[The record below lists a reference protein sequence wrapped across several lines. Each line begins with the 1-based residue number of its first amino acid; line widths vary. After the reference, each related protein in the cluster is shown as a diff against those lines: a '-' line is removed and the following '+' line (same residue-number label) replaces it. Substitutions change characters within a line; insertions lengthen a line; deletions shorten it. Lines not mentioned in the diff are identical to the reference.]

1 MDKIEIEG
9 GLPLKGS
16 VPVAGAKNAALPI
29 LAATLLCEG
38 ESVIC
43 GVPDLRDI
51 RTMVS
56 LLCELG
62 CDVER
67 EGDDLRIEVRDEAP
81 FEAPYRIVKQMRASF
96 SVLGPLLARR
106 GRGSV
111 SMPGGCNL
119 GLRPID
125 LHLKGL
131 RALGAKIDVDGGYV
145 KAEGRLLGDEVFL
158 QGAFGSTVLGTA
170 NVMSAAC
177 LADGTTIIEGAA
189 CEPEITDLAEFL
201 VACGARIEGIGSP
214 RLVIHGVERLQ
225 GRRWRIIPDRMEA
238 GTLMAAA
245 AVTGGDVTLEGA
257 DPRHMGAV
265 IEALRGLGAGVEKLG
280 GPDSAAGGQEQR
292 DRGIRVFGPERPTPL
307 DLTTLPYPGFPT
319 DLQAPFAAILARADG
334 MSVVTEKIYPERF
347 MHVAELIRMGAS
359 IRKQG
364 PSSIIHGT
372 DDLSG
377 TEVMASDIRGGA
389 SLVVAALAA
398 RGTTEIHRVYHVDR
412 GYERIEEKIVQ
423 LGGRARR
430 IGE

>member
-1 MDKIEIEG
+1 MDKFDIEG
-9 GLPLKGS
+9 GIPLRGS
-16 VPVAGAKNAALPI
+16 VPVGGAKNAALPI
-29 LAATLLCEG
+29 LAATLLCDG
-38 ESVIC
+38 ESVIER
-43 GVPDLRDI
+43 VPDLRDI

-56 LLCELG
+56 LLEELG
-62 CDVER
+62 CVVER
-67 EGDDLRIEVRDEAP
+67 SGDALRIEVRDEAP

-119 GLRPID
+119 GLRPVD

-131 RALGAKIDVDGGYV
+131 RALGARIDVEGGYV
-145 KAEGRLLGDEVFL
+145 RAEGALRGDEIFL
-158 QGAFGSTVLGTA
+158 QGSFGSTVLGTA
-170 NVMSAAC
+170 NVLSAAC
-177 LADGTTIIEGAA
+177 LAEGTTVIEGAA
-189 CEPEITDLAEFL
+189 CEPEITDLANFL

-214 RLVIHGVERLQ
+214 RLVVEGVERLQ
-225 GRRWRIIPDRMEA
+225 GQRWPIIADRMEA

-245 AVTGGDVTLEGA
+245 AVTGGDVTLRGA

-265 IEALRGLGAGVEKLG
+265 TEALRSVGAGVEKLDDG
-280 GPDSAAGGQEQR
+280 M
-292 DRGIRVFGPERPTPL
+292 RVFGPARPLPL

-319 DLQAPFAAILARADG
+319 DLQAPFAAILATAEG

-364 PSSIIHGT
+364 PSTIIHGVT
-372 DDLSG
+372 RLSG

-398 RGTTEIHRVYHVDR
+398 SGTTEVHRVYHVDR
-412 GYERIEEKIVQ
+412 GYERIEEKLVR
-423 LGGRARR
+423 LGARVKR
-430 IGE
+430 IAE

>member
-1 MDKIEIEG
+1 MDKFEIEG

-38 ESVIC
+38 ESVIE

-51 RTMVS
+51 RTMIQ
-56 LLCELG
+56 LLQELG
-62 CDVER
+62 CEVER
-67 EGDDLRIEVRDEAP
+67 SGQDLRIEVKDDAP

-96 SVLGPLLARR
+96 SVLGPLIARR

-119 GLRPID
+119 GLRPVD

-131 RALGAKIDVDGGYV
+131 RALGATIDIEGGYV
-145 KAEGRLLGDEVFL
+145 RAEGPLRGDEVFL
-158 QGAFGSTVLGTA
+158 QGSFGSTVLGTA

-177 LADGTTIIEGAA
+177 LAEGTTIIEGAA
-189 CEPEITDLAEFL
+189 CEPEISDLAHFL

-214 RLVIHGVERLQ
+214 RLVIVGVDRLD
-225 GRRWRIIPDRMEA
+225 GRTWRIIPDRMEA

-265 IEALRGLGAGVEKLG
+265 TEALRAVGAGVEKL
-280 GPDSAAGGQEQR
+280 DSGM
-292 DRGIRVFGPERPTPL
+292 RVFGPDRPHPL

-319 DLQAPFAAILARADG
+319 DLQAPFASILARADG

-347 MHVAELIRMGAS
+347 MHVAELMRMGAS

-364 PSSIIHGT
+364 PSTIIHGVPS
-372 DDLSG
+372 LSG

-398 RGTTEIHRVYHVDR
+398 RGKTEVHRVYHVDR
-412 GYERIEEKIVQ
+412 GYDRIEDKIVQ
-423 LGGRARR
+423 LGGRVRR
-430 IGE
+430 IAE

>member
-1 MDKIEIEG
+1 MDKFEIEG
-9 GLPLKGS
+9 GIPLKGE
-16 VPVAGAKNAALPI
+16 VPIGGAKNAALPI

-38 ESVIC
+38 ETIIE

-51 RTMVS
+51 RTMIQ
-56 LLCELG
+56 LLEELG
-62 CDVER
+62 CSVER
-67 EGDDLRIEVRDEAP
+67 SGDDLRIEVRDEAP

-119 GLRPID
+119 GLRPVD

-131 RALGAKIDVDGGYV
+131 RALGARIEVEGGYV
-145 KAEGRLLGDEVFL
+145 RAVGALKGDEIFL
-158 QGAFGSTVLGTA
+158 QGSFGSTVLGTA
-170 NVMSAAC
+170 NVLSAAC
-177 LADGTTIIEGAA
+177 LAEGTTVIEGAA
-189 CEPEITDLAEFL
+189 CEPEISDLAEFL

-214 RLVIHGVERLQ
+214 RLHIEGVSSLTGQ
-225 GRRWRIIPDRMEA
+225 RWRIIPDRMEA

-245 AVTGGDVTLEGA
+245 AVTGGDVTLLGA
-257 DPRHMGAV
+257 NPRHMGAV
-265 IEALRGLGAGVEKLG
+265 TEALRALGAGVEKL
-280 GPDSAAGGQEQR
+280 DSGM
-292 DRGIRVFGPERPTPL
+292 RVFGPSRPEPL

-319 DLQAPFAAILARADG
+319 DLQAPFAAILTRANG

-347 MHVAELIRMGAS
+347 MHVAEMMRMGAS

-364 PSSIIHGT
+364 PSTIIHGVPT
-372 DDLSG
+372 LSG

-398 RGTTEIHRVYHVDR
+398 SGKTEVHRVYHVDR
-412 GYERIEEKIVQ
+412 GYERIEEKIVR
-423 LGGRARR
+423 LGGRVRR
-430 IGE
+430 IAE

>member
-9 GLPLKGS
+9 GIPLRGE
-16 VPVAGAKNAALPI
+16 VAVGGAKNAALPI

-38 ESVIC
+38 ETVLE

-51 RTMVS
+51 RTMVC
-56 LLCELG
+56 LLEELG

-67 EGDDLRIEVRDEAP
+67 AGDSLRIEVKDEAL

-96 SVLGPLLARR
+96 SVLGPLIAKR

-119 GLRPID
+119 GLRPVD

-131 RALGAKIDVDGGYV
+131 RALGARIEVEGGYV
-145 KAEGRLLGDEVFL
+145 RAEGPLRGEEIFL

-177 LADGTTIIEGAA
+177 LAEGVTVIEGAA
-189 CEPEITDLAEFL
+189 CEPEIADLANFL
-201 VACGARIEGIGSP
+201 VACGAKIEGIGSP
-214 RLVIHGVERLQ
+214 RLVVEGVERLQ
-225 GRRWRIIPDRMEA
+225 GRRWRIIADRMEA

-245 AVTGGDVTLEGA
+245 AVTGGDVTLQGA

-265 IEALRGLGAGVEKLG
+265 TEALRGIGAGVEKL
-280 GPDSAAGGQEQR
+280 DAGV
-292 DRGIRVFGPERPTPL
+292 RVFGPERPSPI

-334 MSVVTEKIYPERF
+334 ISVVTEKIYPERF
-347 MHVAELIRMGAS
+347 MHVAELMRMGAS

-364 PSSIIHGT
+364 PSTVIHGVPR
-372 DDLSG
+372 LSG
-377 TEVMASDIRGGA
+377 AEVMASDIRGGA
-389 SLVVAALAA
+389 SLLVAALAA
-398 RGTTEIHRVYHVDR
+398 AGRSEIHRVYHVDR
-412 GYERIEEKIVQ
+412 GYENIEEKISR
-423 LGGRARR
+423 LGGRAKR
-430 IGE
+430 IAE

>member
-1 MDKIEIEG
+1 MDKFEIEG
-9 GLPLKGS
+9 GIPLRGS
-16 VPVAGAKNAALPI
+16 VPVGGAKNAALPI
-29 LAATLLCEG
+29 LAATLLCDG
-38 ESVIC
+38 ESVIER
-43 GVPDLRDI
+43 VPDLRDI

-56 LLCELG
+56 LLEELG
-62 CDVER
+62 CVVER
-67 EGDDLRIEVRDEAP
+67 SGDALRIEVRDEAP

-119 GLRPID
+119 GLRPVD

-131 RALGAKIDVDGGYV
+131 RALGARIDVEGGYV
-145 KAEGRLLGDEVFL
+145 RAEGALRGDEIFL
-158 QGAFGSTVLGTA
+158 QGSFGSTVLGTA
-170 NVMSAAC
+170 NVLSAAC
-177 LADGTTIIEGAA
+177 LAEGTTVIEGAA
-189 CEPEITDLAEFL
+189 CEPEITDLANFL

-214 RLVIHGVERLQ
+214 RLVVEGVERLQ
-225 GRRWRIIPDRMEA
+225 GRRWPIIADRMEA

-245 AVTGGDVTLEGA
+245 AVTGGDVTLRGA

-265 IEALRGLGAGVEKLG
+265 TEALRSVGAGVEKLDDG
-280 GPDSAAGGQEQR
+280 M
-292 DRGIRVFGPERPTPL
+292 RVFGPARPLPL

-319 DLQAPFAAILARADG
+319 DLQAPFAAILATAEG

-364 PSSIIHGT
+364 PSTIIHGVT
-372 DDLSG
+372 RLSG

-398 RGTTEIHRVYHVDR
+398 SGTTEVHRVYHVDR
-412 GYERIEEKIVQ
+412 GYERIEEKLVR
-423 LGGRARR
+423 LGARVKR
-430 IGE
+430 IAE

>member
-1 MDKIEIEG
+1 MDKFEIEG
-9 GLPLKGS
+9 GVPLKGT

-38 ESVIC
+38 ESVIE

-56 LLCELG
+56 LLEELG
-62 CDVER
+62 CEVER
-67 EGDDLRIEVRDEAP
+67 SGDALRIEVRDEAP

-119 GLRPID
+119 GLRPVD

-131 RALGAKIDVDGGYV
+131 RALGARIDVEGGYV
-145 KAEGRLLGDEVFL
+145 RAEGPLRGEEVFL

-170 NVMSAAC
+170 NVLSAAC
-177 LADGTTIIEGAA
+177 LAEGTTVIEGAA

-201 VACGARIEGIGSP
+201 VACGARIAGIGSP
-214 RLVIHGVERLQ
+214 RLVVEGVERLA
-225 GRRWRIIPDRMEA
+225 GCRWRIIADRMEA

-245 AVTGGDVTLEGA
+245 AVTGGDVTLQGA
-257 DPRHMGAV
+257 DPAHMGAV
-265 IEALRGLGAGVEKLG
+265 IEALRGVGAGVEKLTG
-280 GPDSAAGGQEQR
+280 EGR
-292 DRGIRVFGPERPTPL
+292 DRGIRVFGPDRPEPL

-319 DLQAPFAAILARADG
+319 DLQAPFAAILTRASG

-364 PSSIIHGT
+364 ASTIIHGT
-372 DDLSG
+372 PDLSG

-398 RGTTEIHRVYHVDR
+398 RGNTEIHRIYHVDR
-412 GYERIEEKIVQ
+412 GYERLEEKIVQ
-423 LGGRARR
+423 LGGRVRR
-430 IGE
+430 IAE